1 MKRKRHQQMMRLIN
15 EHDIKTQEQLTEM
28 LRVEGFEVTQATVSR
43 DIKELGLV
51 KTNAASGGYKYSV
64 RKAMEIQDTSE
75 HLTIFSKA
83 VIGVDSA
90 LNQVVIKT
98 FAGMAQAVAASIDS
112 MMNHNMLG
120 SIAGD
125 DTVLLILRSE
135 DEAQKTVD
143 KLKRMFSRKEHG
155 NVN

>member
-51 KTNAASGGYKYSV
+51 KTNASSGGYKYAV
-64 RKAMEIQDTSE
+64 RKAIELQDTAE

-90 LNQVVIKT
+90 LNQVVVKT
-98 FAGMAQAVAASIDS
+98 FAGMAQAVAASLDS

-125 DTVLLILRSE
+125 DTVLLILRTE

-143 KLKRMFSRKEHG
+143 RLKRMFSRKEQG

>member
-28 LRVEGFEVTQATVSR
+28 LRGVGFEVTQATVSR

-64 RKAMEIQDTSE
+64 RKTVEIQDTAE
-75 HLTIFSKA
+75 HLSIFSKA
-83 VIGVDSA
+83 VTSVDSA
-90 LNQVVIKT
+90 INQVVIKT
-98 FAGMAQAVAASIDS
+98 YAGMAQAVAASLDRL
-112 MMNHNMLG
+112 MNHNMLG

-125 DTVLLILRSE
+125 DTILLILRTEE
-135 DEAQKTVD
+135 DAQRTVD
-143 KLKRMFSRKEHG
+143 KLKRMFSRKEQG

>member
-15 EHDIKTQEQLTEM
+15 EHDIKTQDQLTEM

-83 VIGVDSA
+83 VIRVDSA

>member
-143 KLKRMFSRKEHG
+143 KLKRMFGRKEHG

>member
-28 LRVEGFEVTQATVSR
+28 LRGEGFEVTQATVSR

-64 RKAMEIQDTSE
+64 RKAVEIQDTAE
-75 HLTIFSKA
+75 HLNIFSKA

-98 FAGMAQAVAASIDS
+98 FAGMAQAVAASLDR
-112 MMNHNMLG
+112 MMHSNMLG

-125 DTVLLILRSE
+125 DTVLLILRTEE
-135 DEAQKTVD
+135 DAQRTVD
-143 KLKRMFSRKEHG
+143 KLKRMFSRKEQG

>member
-1 MKRKRHQQMMRLIN
+1 
-15 EHDIKTQEQLTEM
+15 
-28 LRVEGFEVTQATVSR
+28 
-43 DIKELGLV
+43 
-51 KTNAASGGYKYSV
+51 
-64 RKAMEIQDTSE
+64 MEIQDTSE

-143 KLKRMFSRKEHG
+143 KLKRMFGRKEHG